1 MKAAYMKGL
10 PSQLPYTDDHH
21 TFRDMVRDFVDEK
34 IAPNHEQWEKDKIVP
49 REIWAEAGQLGM
61 ICPNF
66 PAEYGAA
73 ETDFLYNVIVIEE
86 LARVGAS
93 GFFVSLH
100 ADVIAPYILH
110 HANEEQKK
118 RWLPGVVDGTKILA
132 VAMTEPNAGSD
143 LAGIQTTAVDK
154 GDHYLVN
161 GSKTFISNGYL
172 SDLVITV
179 VKTNASRGQNG
190 VSLLGIERGMEGFER
205 GRKLEKIGLHAQ
217 DTAELFFNDVKVP
230 KENLIGKEGYG
241 FRYLMS
247 ELATERLVLAI
258 SNQRSAEAV
267 LQMTV
272 DYVKTR
278 KAFGKPIGKFQ
289 NTQFRLADMYTEQMA
304 ARAMLDQ
311 VIIQFM
317 KGEKVTVQASQ
328 VKLLCSEML
337 KRHVDECLQFFG
349 GYGYMTEYPIARA
362 FLDARV
368 QSIYAGTSEIMREII
383 AGKGLGL

>member
-1 MKAAYMKGL
+1 MKGL

-21 TFRDMVRDFVDEK
+21 TFRDMVRDFVNEK
-34 IAPNHEQWEKDKIVP
+34 VAPNHEQWEKDKIVP

-73 ETDFLYNVIVIEE
+73 EADFLYNVIVIEE

-217 DTAELFFNDVKVP
+217 DTSELFFNDVKVP

-258 SNQRSAEAV
+258 SNMRSAEAT
-267 LQMTV
+267 LEMTV

-278 KAFGKPIGKFQ
+278 KAFGKPISKFQ
-289 NTQFRLADMYTEQMA
+289 NTQFKLADMYTEQLA

-328 VKLLCSEML
+328 AKLLCSELL

>member
-1 MKAAYMKGL
+1 MKGL
-10 PSQLPYTDDHH
+10 PSQLPYTDDHN
-21 TFRDMVRDFVDEK
+21 TFRDMVRDFVNEK
-34 IAPNHEQWEKDKIVP
+34 VAPNHEQWEKDKIVP

-73 ETDFLYNVIVIEE
+73 EADFLYNVIVIEE

-217 DTAELFFNDVKVP
+217 DTSELFFNDVKVP

-258 SNQRSAEAV
+258 SNMRSAEAT
-267 LQMTV
+267 LEMTV

-278 KAFGKPIGKFQ
+278 KAFGKPISKFQ
-289 NTQFRLADMYTEQMA
+289 NTQFKLADMYTEQLA

-328 VKLLCSEML
+328 AKLLCSELL

>member
-1 MKAAYMKGL
+1 MKGL
-10 PSQLPYTDDHH
+10 PSQLPYTDDHN
-21 TFRDMVRDFVDEK
+21 TFWDMVRDFVNEK
-34 IAPNHEQWEKDKIVP
+34 VAPNHEQWEKDKIVP

-73 ETDFLYNVIVIEE
+73 EADFLYNVIVIEE

-190 VSLLGIERGMEGFER
+190 VSLLAIERGMEGFER

-217 DTAELFFNDVKVP
+217 DTSELFFNDVKVP

-258 SNQRSAEAV
+258 SNMRSAEAT
-267 LQMTV
+267 LEMTV

-278 KAFGKPIGKFQ
+278 KAFGKSISKFQ
-289 NTQFRLADMYTEQMA
+289 NTQFKLADMYTEQMA

-328 VKLLCSEML
+328 AKLLCSELL

>member
-1 MKAAYMKGL
+1 MKGL
-10 PSQLPYTDDHH
+10 PSQLPYTDEHH
-21 TFRDMVRDFVDEK
+21 TFRDMVADFVDNEV
-34 IAPNHEQWEKDKIVP
+34 APNHEQWEREKIVP
-49 REIWAEAGQLGM
+49 REMWAKAGQLGM

-66 PAEYGAA
+66 PSEFGGSDA
-73 ETDFLYNVIVIEE
+73 DFLYNVIVIEE

-93 GFFVSLH
+93 GFFISLH

-110 HANEEQKK
+110 YANEEQKK
-118 RWLPGVVDGTKILA
+118 RWLPGVTDGTRILA

-143 LAGIQTTAVDK
+143 LAGIQTSAVDK

-179 VKTNASRGQNG
+179 VKTDSERGMNG
-190 VSLLGIERGMEGFER
+190 ISLLGIERGMEGFER

-217 DTAELFFNDVKVP
+217 DTSELFFNDVKVP
-230 KENLIGKEGYG
+230 KENLIGKQGYG

-258 SNQRSAEAV
+258 SNMRSAEAC
-267 LQMTV
+267 LDLTV

-278 KAFGKPIGKFQ
+278 KAFGKSIGKFQ
-289 NTQFRLADMYTEQMA
+289 NTQFKLADLYTEQMA
-304 ARAMLDQ
+304 ARALLDQ
-311 VIIQFM
+311 VIIAFM

-328 VKLLCSEML
+328 VKLLCSEIL
-337 KRHVDECLQFFG
+337 KRHVDEMLQFFG

>member
-1 MKAAYMKGL
+1 
-10 PSQLPYTDDHH
+10 
-21 TFRDMVRDFVDEK
+21 MVRDFVDEE

-49 REIWAEAGQLGM
+49 REIWAKAGQLGM

-66 PAEYGAA
+66 PEEYGAA
-73 ETDFLYNVIVIEE
+73 GADFLYNVIVIEE

-100 ADVIAPYILH
+100 ADVIAPYVLH
-110 HANEEQKK
+110 YANEEQKK
-118 RWLPGVVDGTKILA
+118 RWLPGIIDGTKILA

-143 LAGIQTTAVDK
+143 LAGIQTTAIDK

-179 VKTNASRGQNG
+179 VKTDSSRGMNG
-190 VSLLGIERGMEGFER
+190 ISLVGIERGMEGFER

-217 DTAELFFNDVKVP
+217 DTSELFFNDVKVP
-230 KENLIGKEGYG
+230 RENLIGKEGYG

-258 SNQRSAEAV
+258 SNMRSAEAT
-267 LQMTV
+267 LEMTV

-278 KAFGKPIGKFQ
+278 KAFGKSIGKFQ
-289 NTQFRLADMYTEQMA
+289 NTQFKLADMYTEQMA